1 LTSRDARALRRR
13 SRGATRFILVHGA
26 FTGAWEWEPLT
37 PLLETKGHTVETPD
51 LPGAGEDRTPVAE
64 VTFDSHVE
72 RVRSTLGDRPE
83 PTVLVGH
90 SMGGMAITQAAA
102 LVPEQVAALIYVAAF
117 LPEDG
122 QSLKG
127 LTELPEGAD
136 DQIQA
141 NMVVEGDPPVA
152 TLPEHVSRES
162 RYNDCSEEVIAWAL
176 SHQRPQPLAPML
188 APVSIPE
195 EALDRIP
202 RHYVRTLQDRS
213 LPPALQRRMLTTAGV
228 EGVVELDTGHNPQM
242 SMTAELAEA
251 LDRLTA

>member
-1 LTSRDARALRRR
+1 L
-13 SRGATRFILVHGA
+13 TRFVLVHGA

-37 PLLETKGHTVETPD
+37 PLLEAKGHTVEAFD
-51 LPGAGEDRTPVAE
+51 LPGAGDDPAPVAE
-64 VTFDSHVE
+64 VTLDAYAE
-72 RVRSTLGDRPE
+72 RVRSVLGDRPDRA
-83 PTVLVGH
+83 VLVGH
-90 SMGGMAITQAAA
+90 SMGGIAITEAAA
-102 LVPEQVAALIYVAAF
+102 RAPDRVAAMIYLAAF

-152 TLPEHVSRES
+152 TLPEEVSREA
-162 RYNDCSEEVIAWAL
+162 RYNGCGDEMIAWAL

-188 APVSIPE
+188 TPVSIPE
-195 EALDRIP
+195 GALDGIP

-213 LPPALQRRMLTTAGV
+213 LPPALQQRMLEAAGL
-228 EGVVELDTGHNPQM
+228 ERGVELDTGHNPQM
-242 SMTAELAEA
+242 SMTAELADA
-251 LDRLTA
+251 LDRLAA

>member
-1 LTSRDARALRRR
+1 LSR
-13 SRGATRFILVHGA
+13 IVLVHGA
-26 FTGAWEWEPLT
+26 FTGAWEWESLT
-37 PLLETKGHTVETPD
+37 PLLEAKGHTVEVVD
-51 LPGAGEDRTPVAE
+51 MPGAGDDRTPVAE
-64 VTFDSHVE
+64 VTFDSYVE

-83 PTVLVGH
+83 PAVLVGH

-102 LVPEQVAALIYVAAF
+102 LVPDQVATLIYVAAF

-127 LTELPEGAD
+127 LTELPEGAG

-152 TLPEHVSRES
+152 TLPEQVSRES
-162 RYNDCSEEVIAWAL
+162 RYNGCSDELITWAL

-195 EALDRIP
+195 GALDEIP
-202 RHYVRTLQDRS
+202 RHYVRTLRDRS
-213 LPPALQRRMLTTAGV
+213 LPPALQKRMLDAAGV
-228 EGVVELDTGHNPQM
+228 ESVVELDTGHNPQM
-242 SMTAELAEA
+242 SMTAELAAA
-251 LDRLTA
+251 LDRMTA